1 MIYGSAQNVPEGCPF
16 ASRCEYAKP
25 ICHKEV
31 PELKNVGEDHMCAC
45 HFPLDYDVSEDTEL
59 G

>member
-1 MIYGSAQNVPEGCPF
+1 MSNVPEGCPF